1 MLEEKRPV
9 GNVDSLKKLNDS
21 LTNFKKKAKMFELSK
36 VKNEIIE
43 QAAEAKRKDLNM
55 SVEQWKYKYLYPFG
69 NIAPVKDSA
78 NDIGNQ
84 Q

>member
-1 MLEEKRPV
+1 M
-9 GNVDSLKKLNDS
+9 
-21 LTNFKKKAKMFELSK
+21 
-36 VKNEIIE
+36 KNEIIE